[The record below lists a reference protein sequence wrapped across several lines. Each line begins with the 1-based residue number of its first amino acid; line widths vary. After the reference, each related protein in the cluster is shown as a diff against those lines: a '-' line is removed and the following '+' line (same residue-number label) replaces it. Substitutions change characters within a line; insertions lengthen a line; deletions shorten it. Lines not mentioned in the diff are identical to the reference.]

1 MKEETCSSFDV
12 PCRLVEIQD
21 SMAWEKMQPGLGHV
35 LGWGR
40 VVELSF
46 WDADVSKTTETDGHV
61 SADEQDAAPSPNSP
75 TSTPPLH
82 VHAQLHSCGPV

>member
-1 MKEETCSSFDV
+1 MKEETCSSFNV

-46 WDADVSKTTETDGHV
+46 LGCRCV
-61 SADEQDAAPSPNSP
+61 QDNRNRRARF
-75 TSTPPLH
+75 
-82 VHAQLHSCGPV
+82 GR